1 MRRFKIGDKVRIA
14 RIAESFIA
22 KYDRAMIERWESMI
36 GDEHYII
43 GYEESE
49 NKEEG
54 YELNTEGNSF
64 WLDEELEPC
73 KETQVLEILR
83 QYRDNKR
90 PDKQAVRDS
99 GVQPD
104 L

>member
-14 RIAESFIA
+14 RIAD
-22 KYDRAMIERWESMI
+22 KYNTPEYSAYISEWQSMI
-36 GDEHYII
+36 GSEYLVI
-43 GYEESE
+43 GYGASE
-49 NKEEG
+49 DS
-54 YELNTEGNSF
+54 YELDIDESSL
-64 WLDEELEPC
+64 WLDEELES

-99 GVQPD
+99 GIQPD